1 MKKNETFPQKS
12 NPMLVSTI
20 AAITLFTVCLTFIL
34 MLHNSIRQRE
44 ILETTD
50 RYMVFESRVQRLIYS
65 NVTLLQGYE
74 AYIKLKPN
82 LDEEDSY
89 RYIEKLLS
97 TNSDYIR
104 NVGVLKDTTLIW
116 NYSHEFSSV
125 AVGVDLATIKEQMEL
140 VIKVKEELKPVFQG
154 PVPLVQ
160 GGLGFIV
167 RLPVVMEDTGYWGQ
181 ISVVLKSD
189 KMLEEIESYAKI
201 SGLDIAIYNH
211 EDKSIPF
218 FGSIDSDTNS
228 KLKFV
233 VDPELINWNI
243 TVSSSNGWTDNL
255 LLFVSLFIFSVCL
268 CAFAGLLVYKYVK
281 SNNKIVSMSIH
292 DSLSGLFNRHF
303 LNKYQATVFATAK
316 RKEYKLGILLLDLD
330 HFKKINDTYG
340 HSIGDMVLV
349 ETARILKTSI
359 RKNDVAF
366 RLGGDEFLMVMH
378 EIENVEDL
386 LLTKEQL
393 FKRFEQ
399 DFHIP
404 SYSIKIMPS
413 IGYAFFPEDGDD
425 LDMLLHKAD
434 GRMYREKSERR
445 LH

>member
-1 MKKNETFPQKS
+1 
-12 NPMLVSTI
+12 
-20 AAITLFTVCLTFIL
+20 
-34 MLHNSIRQRE
+34 
-44 ILETTD
+44 
-50 RYMVFESRVQRLIYS
+50 
-65 NVTLLQGYE
+65 
-74 AYIKLKPN
+74 
-82 LDEEDSY
+82 
-89 RYIEKLLS
+89 
-97 TNSDYIR
+97 
-104 NVGVLKDTTLIW
+104 
-116 NYSHEFSSV
+116 
-125 AVGVDLATIKEQMEL
+125 
-140 VIKVKEELKPVFQG
+140 
-154 PVPLVQ
+154 
-160 GGLGFIV
+160 
-167 RLPVVMEDTGYWGQ
+167 
-181 ISVVLKSD
+181 
-189 KMLEEIESYAKI
+189 
-201 SGLDIAIYNH
+201 
-211 EDKSIPF
+211 
-218 FGSIDSDTNS
+218 
-228 KLKFV
+228 
-233 VDPELINWNI
+233 
-243 TVSSSNGWTDNL
+243 
-255 LLFVSLFIFSVCL
+255 
-268 CAFAGLLVYKYVK
+268 
-281 SNNKIVSMSIH
+281 MSIH

-349 ETARILKTSI
+349 ETARILKTSF

-404 SYSIKIMPS
+404 RYSIKIMPS
-413 IGYAFFPEDGDD
+413 IGYAIFPEDGDD

>member
-1 MKKNETFPQKS
+1 MKKNETFSQKS
-12 NPMLVSTI
+12 NPILVSII
-20 AAITLFTVCLTFIL
+20 AAIILFSVCLSFIM

-82 LDEEDSY
+82 LDEADSY

-125 AVGVDLATIKEQMEL
+125 TVGVDLATIKEQKEL
-140 VIKVKEELKPVFQG
+140 VIKVKEELKPIFQG

-167 RLPVVMEDTGYWGQ
+167 RLPIVMEDTGYWGQ

-189 KMLEEIESYAKI
+189 KILEEIESYAKI

-211 EDKSIPF
+211 ENKSVPF
-218 FGSIDSDTNS
+218 FGSITSDTNS
-228 KLKFV
+228 KLKFT

-243 TVSSSNGWTDNL
+243 TVSSSNGWTDNM
-255 LLFVSLFIFSVCL
+255 LLFVSLFVFSVFL
-268 CAFAGLLVYKYVK
+268 CAFTALLLYKYIK

-303 LNKYQATVFATAK
+303 LNEYQATVFAAAK
-316 RKEYKLGILLLDLD
+316 RKESKLGIMLLDLD

-340 HSIGDMVLV
+340 HNIGDMVLV

-359 RKNDVAF
+359 SKNDAAF
-366 RLGGDEFLMVMH
+366 RLGGDEFLLAMPEV
-378 EIENVEDL
+378 ENVKSL
-386 LLTKEQL
+386 VLTKEHL
-393 FKRFEQ
+393 LKRFEQ

-404 SYSIKIMPS
+404 GYPIKIVPS
-413 IGYAFFPEDGDD
+413 IGYAIFPEDGDN
-425 LDMLLHKAD
+425 LEILLHRAD
-434 GRMYREKSERR
+434 KRMYQEKSERR
-445 LH
+445 LY